1 MNVKNV
7 KKREI
12 LDYKQFLEVAADPF
26 NKKNLSKEDRT
37 GFHKIKPEKPYAYV
51 GWQDPIFK
59 QASQII
65 GISEQK
71 VTNWMRKNMYDF
83 WSTQCF
89 KRKGTVQ

>member
-12 LDYKQFLEVAADPF
+12 LDYKQFLEVTADPF

-59 QASQII
+59 KVSKIDYPGRGATESGTASEF
-65 GISEQK
+65 GTSE
-71 VTNWMRKNMYDF
+71 
-83 WSTQCF
+83 
-89 KRKGTVQ
+89 